1 MSSAPSF
8 RSLVGVSPSTASP
21 SDSTLIIID
30 AQNEYADGKLACSN
44 TATSRKAIASLLE
57 KYRDAKGSIVHVKHV
72 VPDGAPVF
80 TPGTDLAEE
89 FAELKPKE
97 GEHVVKKNHP
107 SSFAETDLDEYLKG
121 KGSAGKKVVLT
132 GYMAHVC
139 VSTTA
144 RQGAQLG
151 YDVLLAEDAI
161 GDRDIP
167 GVSAEEVTKT
177 ALLEIAGKSAAE
189 SGRAVCGSLS
199 ANCCMQMLLAR
210 LCRVAI
216 SSRLV
221 IMAQGYDV
229 SDVSS

>member
-8 RSLVGVSPSTASP
+8 RSLVGVPPSSATP

-44 TATSRKAIASLLE
+44 TPTSRKAIASLLE
-57 KYRDAKGSIVHVKHV
+57 KYREANGSIVHVTHT
-72 VPDGAPVF
+72 VPEGAPVF

-107 SSFAETDLDEYLKG
+107 SSFADTDLDEYLKK
-121 KGSAGKKVVLT
+121 KGQKKVVLT

-177 ALLEIAGKSAAE
+177 ALLEIAGMFADRDCAA
-189 SGRAVCGSLS
+189 SGDLN
-199 ANCCMQMLLAR
+199 ANCGMQMLLAQ
-210 LCRVAI
+210 LFRVAI

-221 IMAQGYDV
+221 VRAQYYDIACV
-229 SDVSS
+229 SRS

>member
-8 RSLVGVSPSTASP
+8 RSLVGVPPSTATP
-21 SDSTLIIID
+21 SDSTLVIID

-44 TATSRKAIASLLE
+44 TPTSRKAIASLLE
-57 KYRDAKGSIVHVKHV
+57 KYREANGSIVHVTHT

-107 SSFAETDLDEYLKG
+107 SSFADTDLDEYLKK
-121 KGSAGKKVVLT
+121 KGQKKVVLT

-167 GVSAEEVTKT
+167 GVSAEDVTRT
-177 ALLEIAGKSAAE
+177 ALAEIAGMFAAE
-189 SGRAVCGSLS
+189 CGRDACGVLS
-199 ANCCMQMLLAR
+199 AYCFIQMLLAQ
-210 LCRVAI
+210 LFRVAI

-221 IMAQGYDV
+221 VRAQYHDIAYFFR
-229 SDVSS
+229 S

>member
-8 RSLVGVSPSTASP
+8 RSLVGVSPSTATP

-30 AQNEYADGKLACSN
+30 AQNEYADGKLVCSN

-57 KYRDAKGSIVHVKHV
+57 KYRNAKGSVVHVTHT

-97 GEHVVKKNHP
+97 GEHIVKKNHP
-107 SSFAETDLDEYLKG
+107 SSFADTDLDEYLKG
-121 KGSAGKKVVLT
+121 KGDAASKKLVLT

-151 YDVLLAEDAI
+151 YDILLAEDAI

-167 GVSAEEVTKT
+167 GASAEEVTKSVLT
-177 ALLEIAGKSAAE
+177 QLAGMSAAE
-189 SGRAVCGSLS
+189 CK
-199 ANCCMQMLLAR
+199 
-210 LCRVAI
+210 
-216 SSRLV
+216 
-221 IMAQGYDV
+221 
-229 SDVSS
+229 